1 MEEEFRYNTIEE
13 AVEDLKAGKIILCSD
28 DPGREN
34 EGDLICAGQFAT
46 TDNINFMAVHG
57 RGLICTPIGEEIA
70 KRLNLAQMV
79 TENTDNHETAFTVS
93 IDH

>member
-1 MEEEFRYNTIEE
+1 MEGDFKYNTIEE

-28 DPGREN
+28 DPDREN

-57 RGLICTPIGEEIA
+57 RGLCDRAQEHACLHHCGRGV
-70 KRLNLAQMV
+70 KYHHLAHGRDDDQS
-79 TENTDNHETAFTVS
+79 AALQ
-93 IDH
+93 